1 MIGINRVCT
10 DVFYQLACPPMC
22 PQDYVNPWK
31 AGIAHNS
38 SPVEIH
44 PTKSPKNPPTT
55 YALDIMEWSGTSL
68 ELRLT
73 YSVGLNCI
81 LGVLSHSDPRSPA
94 RRESGSKPGAR
105 CDAREASL
113 KQDATSRK
121 QAWTVH
127 LTGFKCLPQAGAVGI
142 FMLFYV
148 VCLQG
153 VYNVCLQGVYNV
165 FT

>member
-1 MIGINRVCT
+1 MWIKKVNNLLSRIGINRVCT

-31 AGIAHNS
+31 AGIAHIS

-55 YALDIMEWSGTSL
+55 YALDIMEGSGTSL

-73 YSVGLNCI
+73 YSVSLNGI
-81 LGVLSHSDPRSPA
+81 LGVLGRSDPRSPA
-94 RRESGSKPGAR
+94 RCESGSKPGAR
-105 CDAREASL
+105 IDAMGEHIQPGSADSTLDGLHMTAAGGR
-113 KQDATSRK
+113 SR
-121 QAWTVH
+121 H
-127 LTGFKCLPQAGAVGI
+127 FSCY
-142 FMLFYV
+142 FMQ
-148 VCLQG
+148 CLQC
-153 VYNVCLQGVYNV
+153 VSNM